1 MRFGTP
7 QEIRDRRREVERHL
21 VEHGLLR
28 GPSRHLP
35 AERRL
40 PAESQELVA
49 RLGPA
54 LAELGPVFAAFGRYL
69 SYRADLLPI
78 DDCLTLAAIPDEAP
92 ALAAAE
98 VHERLASELGR
109 PYGEIFPVFED
120 EPLESRLFHQSHR
133 ARLSSGEAVAVR
145 ILHPPEEEEIELL
158 GVLKRVFPSH
168 GSDVSVPFGEVL
180 SDFRRTLAARLDLAG
195 AADALEFLGR
205 DARRSD
211 LLVVPQVYRELSTS
225 QVLTIE
231 LLGGSTVDEMA
242 AGPPPAAADGE
253 ELARRICLIWLYQA
267 LIARRFPLEAD
278 VRELPDGRLAIT
290 GGVFATLPA
299 SSQVNLWDYLRA
311 TAAHMPDR
319 AARYLVRELS
329 RQGRAISEEELRTR
343 LRQVIPFRDGAWS
356 AGGESLAEY
365 AVGHWRLARQYGYR
379 ARPHL
384 VAFYRG
390 LFWAARTGGRFALQG
405 DPLAAALND
414 LQWLAG
420 WNQFRQLTA
429 PTQVAATLE
438 SYLMSLLDLP
448 QKLVKILGLAAAEEP
463 GFRIRLAE
471 SPARRRRKN
480 ATIAVI
486 SLGLAMAALAFAAPP
501 LAAAAPAGAVWIER
515 LSAAGFGILGLG
527 LLRAAWSMR

>member
-35 AERRL
+35 ARRRQ
-40 PAESQELVA
+40 PAEPQELAV

-78 DDCLTLAAIPDEAP
+78 DDCLTLAEIPDAAP
-92 ALAAAE
+92 PLPAAE
-98 VHERLASELGR
+98 VHERLAAELGR
-109 PYGEIFPVFED
+109 PVGEIFPVFED
-120 EPLESRLFHQSHR
+120 APFESRLFHQSHR
-133 ARLSSGEAVAVR
+133 ARLSSGEAVVVQVLR
-145 ILHPPEEEEIELL
+145 RPEEEEIELL
-158 GVLKRVFPSH
+158 GLLKRVFPHH
-168 GSDVSVPFGEVL
+168 GATGRLPFDEVL
-180 SDFRRTLAARLDLAG
+180 SGFRRILAARLDLAG

-211 LLVVPQVYRELSTS
+211 LLVVPQVYRDLSTP
-225 QVLTIE
+225 QLLTSE
-231 LLGGSTVDEMA
+231 WLGGVAVDAIRPVAE
-242 AGPPPAAADGE
+242 GVERED
-253 ELARRICLIWLYQA
+253 LARRLCLIWLYQA
-267 LIARRFPLEAD
+267 LIARRFPIEAD
-278 VRELPDGRLAIT
+278 IRELPDGRLAIT

-319 AARYLVRELS
+319 AARYLLRELS
-329 RQGRAISEEELRTR
+329 RQGRGVSEEELCTR

-365 AVGHWRLARQYGYR
+365 AVGHWRLAREYGYR

-390 LFWAARTGGRFALQG
+390 LFWAARSGRRFAPQG

-414 LQWLAG
+414 LHWLAG

-429 PTQVAATLE
+429 PSQVAATFE
-438 SYLMSLLDLP
+438 SYLTSLLELP
-448 QKLVKILGLAAAEEP
+448 QKLAKILRQAGVGQP
-463 GFRIRLAE
+463 GWRLRVAD
-471 SPARRRRKN
+471 SAARRRRKN
-480 ATIAVI
+480 ATVAVI
-486 SLGLAMAALAFAAPP
+486 SLGLTMAALALAAPQ
-501 LAAAAPAGAVWIER
+501 LGAAAPAGGMWIER
-515 LSAAGFGILGLG
+515 LSTAGFGLLGLA
-527 LLRAAWSMR
+527 LLRAAWRLR

>member
-35 AERRL
+35 AQRRQ
-40 PAESQELVA
+40 PAEPQELAV

-54 LAELGPVFAAFGRYL
+54 LAALGPVFAAFGRYL
-69 SYRADLLPI
+69 SYRADLLPMN
-78 DDCLTLAAIPDEAP
+78 DCLTLGEIPDQAP
-92 ALAAAE
+92 PLPAAE
-98 VHERLASELGR
+98 VHEHLAAELDR
-109 PYGEIFPVFED
+109 PHREIFSVFDD
-120 EPLESRLFHQSHR
+120 EPFESRLFHQSHR
-133 ARLSSGEAVAVR
+133 ARLSSGEAVVVR
-145 ILHPPEEEEIELL
+145 VLRPPEEEEIELL
-158 GVLKRVFPSH
+158 GLLKRVFPSH
-168 GSDVSVPFGEVL
+168 GSAVSLAFDELLRG
-180 SDFRRTLAARLDLAG
+180 FRRILAARLDLAG
-195 AADALEFLGR
+195 TADALEFLGR

-211 LLVVPQVYRELSTS
+211 LLVVPQVYRDLSTP
-225 QVLTIE
+225 QLLTIE
-231 LLGGSTVDEMA
+231 WLGGSAVDA
-242 AGPPPAAADGE
+242 IPPSTEGAERED
-253 ELARRICLIWLYQA
+253 LARRICLIWLYQA

-278 VRELPDGRLAIT
+278 IQELPDGRLAIT

-311 TAAHMPDR
+311 TSAHIPDR
-319 AARYLVRELS
+319 AARYLLRELS
-329 RQGRAISEEELRTR
+329 RQGRGVSEAELRTR

-365 AVGHWRLARQYGYR
+365 AVGHWRLAREYGYR

-390 LFWAARTGGRFALQG
+390 LFWAARTGRRFSAQG

-414 LQWLAG
+414 LHWLAG

-429 PTQVAATLE
+429 PSQVAATFE
-438 SYLMSLLDLP
+438 SYLTSLLDLP
-448 QKLVKILGLAAAEEP
+448 QKLAKILRLAAADEP
-463 GFRIRLAE
+463 GLRIRVAD
-471 SPARRRRKN
+471 SSARRRRKN
-480 ATIAVI
+480 ATVAVI
-486 SLGLAMAALAFAAPP
+486 SFGLAMAALALAAPQ
-501 LAAAAPAGAVWIER
+501 LSVAAPAGDIWIER
-515 LSAAGFGILGLG
+515 LSAAGFGLLGLG

>member
-7 QEIRDRRREVERHL
+7 QEIRDRRREVEGYL

-35 AERRL
+35 VARQR
-40 PAESQELVA
+40 PAEPRELVT

-54 LAELGPVFAAFGRYL
+54 LAQLGPVFAAFGRYL

-78 DDCLTLAAIPDEAP
+78 ADCLALAEIPDEAP
-92 ALAAAE
+92 PRPAAE
-98 VHERLASELGR
+98 VHDRLASELGR
-109 PYGEIFPVFED
+109 PVSECFPTFDD
-120 EPLESRLFHQSHR
+120 EPLECRLFHQSHR
-133 ARLSSGEAVAVR
+133 ARLSSGEAVVVR
-145 ILHPPEEEEIELL
+145 LLHPPEEEEIELL
-158 GVLKRVFPSH
+158 DLLKRVFPSH
-168 GSDVSVPFGEVL
+168 GSGINAAFDEMLTG
-180 SDFRRTLAARLDLAG
+180 FRRLLAAQLDLAG
-195 AADALEFLGR
+195 AADVLEFLGR

-225 QVLTIE
+225 RVLTIE
-231 LLGGSTVDEMA
+231 LLGGATVDEMA
-242 AGPPPAAADGE
+242 TGSPPGAADGE
-253 ELARRICLIWLYQA
+253 DLARRICLIWLYQA

-278 VRELPDGRLAIT
+278 VRDLPDGRLAIT

-311 TAAHMPDR
+311 TAAHIPDR
-319 AARYLVRELS
+319 AARYLMRELS
-329 RQGRAISEEELRTR
+329 RQGRAVSEEELRTR
-343 LRQVIPFRDGAWS
+343 LRQVIPFRDGSWT

-390 LFWAARTGGRFALQG
+390 LFWAARTGRRFAPQG

-414 LQWLAG
+414 LHWRAG

-429 PTQVAATLE
+429 PTQVAATFE
-438 SYLMSLLDLP
+438 SYLTSLLDLP
-448 QKLVKILGLAAAEEP
+448 QKLVKILRLAAAEQP
-463 GFRIRLAE
+463 GFRIRTAD
-471 SPARRRRKN
+471 SPARRRRRN
-480 ATIAVI
+480 AAVAVI
-486 SLGLAMAALAFAAPP
+486 SLGLAMAALALTAPQ
-501 LAAAAPAGAVWIER
+501 LGAAAPAVSVWIER
-515 LSAAGFGILGLG
+515 LSAVGFGALGLG
-527 LLRAAWSMR
+527 LLRAAWTMR